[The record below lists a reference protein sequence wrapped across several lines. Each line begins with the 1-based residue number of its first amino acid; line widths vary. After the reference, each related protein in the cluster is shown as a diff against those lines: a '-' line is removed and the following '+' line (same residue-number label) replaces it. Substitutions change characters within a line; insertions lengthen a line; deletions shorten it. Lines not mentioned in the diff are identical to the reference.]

1 MKKYAFG
8 VDIGGTTCKI
18 GFFDTNGTL
27 LDNGKLRPIQKIMVS
42 RSFPMSQRQWTTSWH
57 RKRSARMMCRES
69 ESEFRDR
76 LTARAWYTAV

>member
-27 LDNGKLRPIQKIMVS
+27 LDKWEIKTNTENNGES
-42 RSFPMSQRQWTTSWH
+42 SFPMSQRQWTTSWH
-57 RKRSARMMCRES
+57 RKQSARMMCRES

-76 LTARAWYTAV
+76 LTVRAWYTAV